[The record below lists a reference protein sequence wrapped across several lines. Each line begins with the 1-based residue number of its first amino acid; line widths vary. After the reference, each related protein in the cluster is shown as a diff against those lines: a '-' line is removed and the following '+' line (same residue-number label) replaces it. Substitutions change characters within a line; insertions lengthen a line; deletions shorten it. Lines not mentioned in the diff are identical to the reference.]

1 MVKRM
6 TNKEKAERAAIKKKL
21 QADGILP
28 PDKPRLNRRK
38 FIDDALGEF
47 NAFRKKSLV
56 SDLYLHKAVG
66 IMLGMKKRSSPTP
79 EAIGVAKALRLAVR
93 LREFDEMVRERGDE
107 RMVLMIKVAL
117 IVLGFAAGAA
127 CAAVKAAAFQQ
138 EKYRN

>member
-47 NAFRKKSLV
+47 NAFREKSLV

-93 LREFDEMVRERGDE
+93 LRELHEMVRERGDE
-107 RMVLMIKVAL
+107 S
-117 IVLGFAAGAA
+117 
-127 CAAVKAAAFQQ
+127 
-138 EKYRN
+138 

>member
-47 NAFRKKSLV
+47 NDFREKSLV

-66 IMLGMKKRSSPTP
+66 IMLGMKREVPRHRRRSGWQKP
-79 EAIGVAKALRLAVR
+79 
-93 LREFDEMVRERGDE
+93 
-107 RMVLMIKVAL
+107 
-117 IVLGFAAGAA
+117 
-127 CAAVKAAAFQQ
+127 
-138 EKYRN
+138 

>member
-1 MVKRM
+1 M

-47 NAFRKKSLV
+47 NAFREKSLV

-107 RMVLMIKVAL
+107 SYKISEQYDYIKDILEA
-117 IVLGFAAGAA
+117 
-127 CAAVKAAAFQQ
+127 
-138 EKYRN
+138 

>member
-47 NAFRKKSLV
+47 NDFTMKQKLPGSQ
-56 SDLYLHKAVG
+56 
-66 IMLGMKKRSSPTP
+66 KKRKLP
-79 EAIGVAKALRLAVR
+79 L
-93 LREFDEMVRERGDE
+93 
-107 RMVLMIKVAL
+107 IKLL
-117 IVLGFAAGAA
+117 IVYFELNWQAYAATIGASQPS
-127 CAAVKAAAFQQ
+127 VFNFFRYAFIL
-138 EKYRN
+138 RSLLN

>member
-38 FIDDALGEF
+38 FIDDTLGEF

-56 SDLYLHKAVG
+56 SDLYLHKAV
-66 IMLGMKKRSSPTP
+66 GMKKRSSPTP

-107 RMVLMIKVAL
+107 SYKISEQYDYIKDILEA
-117 IVLGFAAGAA
+117 
-127 CAAVKAAAFQQ
+127 
-138 EKYRN
+138 

>member
-47 NAFRKKSLV
+47 NDFREKSLV

-93 LREFDEMVRERGDE
+93 LREFDEMARERGDE
-107 RMVLMIKVAL
+107 SYKISELYDYIKDILEA
-117 IVLGFAAGAA
+117 
-127 CAAVKAAAFQQ
+127 
-138 EKYRN
+138 

>member
-1 MVKRM
+1 MVKRK

-79 EAIGVAKALRLAVR
+79 EAI
-93 LREFDEMVRERGDE
+93 RERGDE
-107 RMVLMIKVAL
+107 SYKISEQYDYIKDILEA
-117 IVLGFAAGAA
+117 
-127 CAAVKAAAFQQ
+127 
-138 EKYRN
+138 